1 MKKPAAVLAITIVML
16 SVACGFLLY
25 QFSELQNLNDGFEEQ
40 IREYQNQTGQLTNQI
55 DELEKQTSE
64 LEKQL
69 DDFEDEIYQRRVSDA
84 KQVKITKFS
93 VYGWNHVSI
102 EVMSFCNVTVQNFG
116 TNDIDGLTIRIS
128 GVNQIEDGWRYEGE
142 QEVGLIKAGETKI
155 INIESSQS
163 MMFYSIITATL
174 ILDDIKI
181 DESTDDTIF

>member
-93 VYGWNHVSI
+93 VYGWNHV
-102 EVMSFCNVTVQNFG
+102 F
-116 TNDIDGLTIRIS
+116 L
-128 GVNQIEDGWRYEGE
+128 
-142 QEVGLIKAGETKI
+142 
-155 INIESSQS
+155 
-163 MMFYSIITATL
+163 
-174 ILDDIKI
+174 
-181 DESTDDTIF
+181 